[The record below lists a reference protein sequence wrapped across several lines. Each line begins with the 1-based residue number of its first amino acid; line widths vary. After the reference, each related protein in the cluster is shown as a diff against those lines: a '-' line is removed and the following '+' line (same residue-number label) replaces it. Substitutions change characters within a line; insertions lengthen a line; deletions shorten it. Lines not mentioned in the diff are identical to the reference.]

1 MMGYKFLALLIFASL
16 VSGCGMSEEEI
27 EAWNNR
33 FKGQTVAEVS
43 KHIGP
48 PVSQTS
54 DTAVWEHRS
63 SFIKRQSGQQ
73 YSSYTGGMV
82 STGYNAE
89 SRSGHCTFKAT
100 LVAGRVDSSVF
111 EGTGCGLVAPRR

>member
-1 MMGYKFLALLIFASL
+1 MMGYKFQALLVFASL

-43 KHIGP
+43 EHIGA
-48 PVSQTS
+48 PVSRTRDS
-54 DTAVWEHRS
+54 AVWEHRS
-63 SFIKRQSGQQ
+63 SFINRQSGQQ
-73 YSSYTGGMV
+73 YSSFTGGLV

-89 SRSGHCTFKAT
+89 SSSGHCTFKAT
-100 LVAGRVDSSVF
+100 LVGGRVDTSVF

>member
-48 PVSQTS
+48 PVSRTRDS
-54 DTAVWEHRS
+54 AVWEHRS
-63 SFIKRQSGQQ
+63 SFISRRSRKQ
-73 YSSYTGGMV
+73 YSSYTGGQV
-82 STGYNAE
+82 STGYTAE
-89 SRSGHCTFKAT
+89 SDGGNCTFRAA
-100 LVAGRVDSSVF
+100 LVGGRVDTSVF
-111 EGTGCGLVAPRR
+111 EGSGCDFVAPRR